1 MSPNAESTPVLSVE
15 EVSFMSQPAEHFRDP
30 YPTRLSKR
38 RDFIRRVDPVVHSRN
53 SRRWDGPLDEVALS
67 RYERDGF
74 LWFNGF
80 FSRERVEPF
89 FDELRALARD
99 QELMKSDQV
108 ITDPESGTIRS
119 VFAMHRISERFDRL
133 TRDPRI
139 LGMVRQLLGS
149 EVYIHQ
155 SRINDKF
162 GFQGSGFDWHSDFE
176 TWHAEDGMPR
186 MRAISASIMLTE
198 NNEFNGPLML
208 IPGSHHWFV
217 PCVGRTPAENWKSSL
232 KAQKIGVPDQK
243 ALAELAERGGIQAPK
258 GPAGSLLLFECNV
271 LHASNENMS
280 PWPRSNLFFVYNSVD
295 NQLEAPYAAPGPRP
309 EYLASRETARA
320 LEMHDEFPELAGQ
333 GVSPLR

>member
-1 MSPNAESTPVLSVE
+1 MAQTAE
-15 EVSFMSQPAEHFRDP
+15 AIRDP
-30 YPTRLSKR
+30 YPTRLQQPHEPIPR
-38 RDFIRRVDPVVHSRN
+38 MDPVVHARSD
-53 SRRWDGPLDEVALS
+53 RRWDGPLDEVALS

-74 LWFNGF
+74 LWFEGF
-80 FSRERVEPF
+80 FSQERMAPF
-89 FDELRALARD
+89 FSELREMARD
-99 QELMKSDQV
+99 NALTESEQV
-108 ITDPESGTIRS
+108 IQDPSSGRIRS
-119 VFAMHRISERFDRL
+119 VFGMHEISENFDRL

-186 MRAISASIMLTE
+186 MRAVSASIMLTD

-217 PCVGRTPAENWKSSL
+217 PCVGETPEMNWKESL
-232 KAQKIGVPDQK
+232 KAQKLGVPDKDQ
-243 ALAELAERGGIQAPK
+243 LAQLASKGSIQAPK

-295 NQLEAPYAAPGPRP
+295 NKLDEPYAAPVRRP
-309 EYLASRETARA
+309 EFLGARKNTKPLA
-320 LEMHDEFPELAGQ
+320 MHDEFPELAGQ
-333 GVSPLR
+333 GVSPLS

>member
-1 MSPNAESTPVLSVE
+1 MTDR
-15 EVSFMSQPAEHFRDP
+15 FDP
-30 YPTRLSKR
+30 FPTRLKDYHEPFGR
-38 RDFIRRVDPVVHSRN
+38 LDPIIHARN
-53 SRRWDGPLDEVALS
+53 QRRWDGPLDEVALS

-74 LWFNGF
+74 LWFEGF
-80 FSRERVEPF
+80 FSHESVQPF
-89 FDELRALARD
+89 FRELREMAED
-99 QELMKSDQV
+99 ESLMRSEQV
-108 ITDPESGTIRS
+108 ITDPRTGAIRS
-119 VFAMHRISERFDRL
+119 VFGMHELSEHFDRL

-186 MRAISASIMLTE
+186 MRAVSASLMLTD

-208 IPGSHHWFV
+208 IPGSHHHFV
-217 PCVGRTPAENWKSSL
+217 PCVGETPKQNWKDSL
-232 KAQKIGVPDQK
+232 KNQRLGVPDRSV
-243 ALAELAERGGIQAPK
+243 LATLADRGGIEAPK
-258 GPAGSLLLFECNV
+258 GPAGSLLLFECNT

-295 NQLEAPYAAPGPRP
+295 NQLEEPFAAPSPRP
-309 EYLASRETARA
+309 EHLGARKKTDP
-320 LEMHDEFPELAGQ
+320 LTMYDDFPELSQQ

>member
-1 MSPNAESTPVLSVE
+1 MIDRNDA
-15 EVSFMSQPAEHFRDP
+15 
-30 YPTRLSKR
+30 YPTRLREYHEPFPR
-38 RDFIRRVDPVVHSRN
+38 REPIVHARKE
-53 SRRWDGPLDEVALS
+53 RRWDGPLDEVSLS

-74 LWFNGF
+74 LWFEGF
-80 FSRERVEPF
+80 FSKDRITPF
-89 FDELRALARD
+89 FKELQEMAKDEALMRS
-99 QELMKSDQV
+99 EQV
-108 ITDPESGTIRS
+108 IQDPNSGAIRS
-119 VFAMHRISERFDRL
+119 VFGMHELSDRFDRL

-176 TWHAEDGMPR
+176 TWHSEDGMPK
-186 MRAISASIMLTE
+186 MRAVSASLMLTD

-208 IPGSHHWFV
+208 IPGSHRLFV
-217 PCVGRTPAENWKSSL
+217 PCMGETPEMNWRESL
-232 KAQKIGVPDQK
+232 KAQRIGVPDK
-243 ALAELAERGGIQAPK
+243 DALAMLAENGGIQAPK
-258 GPAGSLLLFECNV
+258 GPAGSLLLFECNT

-295 NQLEAPYAAPGPRP
+295 NALEEPFAAPSPRP
-309 EYLASRETARA
+309 EFLGARRNVRP
-320 LEMHDEFPELAGQ
+320 LEMHDDYPELAGQ